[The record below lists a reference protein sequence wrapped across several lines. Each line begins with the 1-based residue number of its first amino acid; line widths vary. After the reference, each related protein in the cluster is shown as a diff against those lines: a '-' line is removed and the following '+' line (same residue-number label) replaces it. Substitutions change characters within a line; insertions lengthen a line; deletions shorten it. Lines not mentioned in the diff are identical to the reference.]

1 MSDMDDTYNPDEDTY
16 SGDEWTDTVLMYAPD
31 ETRFC
36 MQCGGDCVDDGSGWR
51 HVQTWITDHAPQL
64 E

>member
-16 SGDEWTDTVLMYAPD
+16 SGDPTLDVVLMTAPD
-31 ETRFC
+31 QAYCR
-36 MQCGGDCVDDGSGWR
+36 QCGGDIVTDDGSGWR
-51 HVQTWITDHAPQL
+51 HIQTWITDHAPQL